1 MSKPLAWAGLSALLL
16 LLVPVVYNG
25 AMAYGAEFLVW
36 DEQYSTYYYDE
47 RPGGFV
53 VIVAGLLASVVL
65 TLLAVGAA
73 IRAGVLLVRRS
84 RSRLNERRR
93 PTAPA

>member
-53 VIVAGLLASVVL
+53 L

>member
-53 VIVAGLLASVVL
+53 VIVAGLVASVVL
-65 TLLAVGAA
+65 ILLAVGAA
-73 IRAGVLLVRRS
+73 LRAGVLFVRHARS
-84 RSRLNERRR
+84 RGSEA
-93 PTAPA
+93 TAGA

>member
-53 VIVAGLLASVVL
+53 VIVAGLVASVVL
-65 TLLAVGAA
+65 ILLAVGAA
-73 IRAGVLLVRRS
+73 LRAGVLFVRHARS
-84 RSRLNERRR
+84 RGDEA
-93 PTAPA
+93 TAGA